1 MFSLLVYPHFLEYVC
16 LCVKPT
22 CYNSLIQYKNTT
34 LEPLELRGNL
44 SQTSQFTNMLTEM
57 SSRV

>member
-16 LCVKPT
+16 LCVKTT
-22 CYNSLIQYKNTT
+22 CYNSLIQYKNTS
-34 LEPLELRGNL
+34 LESLELRGNL